1 MPAISHSSNQA
12 GSGRAERFARR
23 PAAGA
28 ALVLVLLAVY
38 LPGLRSIP
46 VVDRDEAR
54 FAQASRQMFEALAL
68 PASERDDEP
77 IAPDADA
84 RLTGGRHAGGWAVP
98 MVDDHPR
105 LVKPPLTYWAQA
117 GAAAVWTGGNPRADR
132 IWHYRTPSVLAAIG
146 ACLIIWRLGVRAG
159 EARAGLLGA
168 ALLGVCPMVVWDAHQ
183 ARADQ
188 ILLFTTTAAM
198 AALFVIRSGS
208 PARRARGWL
217 APLALWTAVGAGILT
232 KGPVTPMV
240 VGLAAA
246 SYAWVA
252 RDWGWLRRT
261 RPILGACVLGA
272 MLGPWVVASADAVGW
287 PVMLGVWF
295 DETIGR
301 SAGAREGHWGPPGYH
316 LVLLAVLFWPG
327 SLLTLHAVL
336 GAARTALHLPPD
348 AGWRTRWRARTVA
361 DPATLFLLAW
371 IVPAWLV
378 FELIGTKLPHY
389 TMPLYPPIALLT
401 ARAVLSGARPARS
414 GLVLWTAI
422 GLCLVVAAPIAVAW
436 LGGGEDARA
445 IAVAGG
451 VVAGVLVLVAAWCAR
466 RGRGVHAH
474 AVAVGAGVVF
484 AGALLGGVLPRAR
497 ALWVSEQIADLVPPG
512 VHIGTIVYDEGSL
525 GFSTRGRVER
535 IPPDAA
541 ASWSDAHSGA
551 VLVLP
556 AHASPPAGA
565 VLLGRATGVNYSK
578 GERVDLSV
586 YAIERE

>member
-12 GSGRAERFARR
+12 GAARAERFARR

-28 ALVLVLLAVY
+28 ALVLLLLAVY

-54 FAQASRQMFEALAL
+54 FAQASRQMFESLAL
-68 PASERDDEP
+68 PASERDDRP
-77 IAPDADA
+77 IAVDAEA
-84 RLTGGRHAGGWAVP
+84 RPTGGRHAGGWAVP
-98 MVDDHPR
+98 MVDDRPR

-132 IWHYRTPSVLAAIG
+132 IWHYRTPSVLAAVI
-146 ACLIIWRLGVRAG
+146 ACLITWRLGVRAG

-183 ARADQ
+183 ARADL
-188 ILLFTTTAAM
+188 ILLAATTGAM
-198 AALFVIRSGS
+198 AALFVIRASDAPEG
-208 PARRARGWL
+208 RRAWL
-217 APLALWTAVGAGILT
+217 APLALWAAVGAGVLT
-232 KGPVTPMV
+232 KGPITPMV

-261 RPILGACVLGA
+261 RPLLGLCVLVA
-272 MLGPWVVASADAVGW
+272 MLLPWPLATADAVGW
-287 PVMLGVWF
+287 RTLLDTWTA
-295 DETIGR
+295 ETIGR
-301 SAGAREGHWGPPGYH
+301 SARAREGHWGPPGYH

-327 SLLTLHAVL
+327 SLLTLQAVA
-336 GAARTALHLPPD
+336 GAVRSSLRLPTAPTRP
-348 AGWRTRWRARTVA
+348 ARWRQRVVE
-361 DPATLFLLAW
+361 DRATLFLLAW
-371 IVPAWLV
+371 IAPSWLV
-378 FELIGTKLPHY
+378 FELVGTKLPHY

-414 GLVLWTAI
+414 GLVLWAAI
-422 GLCLVVAAPIAVAW
+422 GLCLVAAAPIAVAW
-436 LGGGEDARA
+436 IAGGKDARA
-445 IAVAGG
+445 IAIAGG

-466 RGRGVHAH
+466 GGRGANAH
-474 AVAVGAGVVF
+474 AVAIGAGVVF
-484 AGALLGGVLPRAR
+484 AGAFLGGVLPRAR
-497 ALWVSEQIADLVPPG
+497 ALWLSEQIANLVPPG
-512 VHIGTIVYDEGSL
+512 TRIGTTVYDEASL
-525 GFSTRGRVER
+525 GFSTRGRVEW

-541 ASWSDAHSGA
+541 ASWLDAHPGA

-556 AHASPPAGA
+556 AQASPPAGA

-586 YAIERE
+586 YATERE